1 MPVEA
6 EGEGVRCEGV
16 TCEGVLMV
24 LLLRR
29 EVGEEL
35 VPSHCPREE
44 VACASAV
51 LQSWPVQDQVVG
63 RRVLMLVGEAM
74 RYSHFPD
81 LVLKEVDPVLT

>member
-1 MPVEA
+1 MKHPNPDTCTCAEINRVKQSLLLLIEPLVPVEA

-35 VPSHCPREE
+35 EE
-44 VACASAV
+44 QTWSRKV
-51 LQSWPVQDQVVG
+51 L
-63 RRVLMLVGEAM
+63 A
-74 RYSHFPD
+74 
-81 LVLKEVDPVLT
+81 DPIMYL